1 MLDIEQIRN
10 ILPHRYPFLLVD
22 RIAELVPEKSA
33 RGYKNVTINE
43 EFFEG
48 HFPGHA
54 VMPGVLVCEAMA
66 QVAGVLLLS
75 KTGNAG
81 KLAYF
86 GAMDKVRFRKPVMPG
101 DTLVTDVDLIT
112 TKANIGKVKAVARI
126 DGDVACEG
134 EFMFAL
140 VERDKRRDINADSA
154 VDKKKIT
161 TSGLGANMTTGKKT
175 EIHPTALI
183 DAGAQIGE
191 GVSVGPY
198 CIVGPNVQ
206 IGDGT
211 KLAPHVVIESNT
223 TIGSECTILSG
234 AVIGGAPQDKKFHGE
249 ASYVKIGD
257 NNILRE
263 CVTIHR
269 ASGDGECTVLGDN
282 NMLMAYCHV
291 GHNCKLGNS
300 ITMANYVGISGHVH
314 VEDKVVFGGFVGVH
328 QKVRIGKLAM
338 IGGMSK
344 VVQDVPPFAIVD
356 GRPTKVCDLNVIG
369 LRRSNVTPNVRS
381 EIRMAYKLLYRSNMN
396 LTQALEA
403 ISKEIEPSEELQYL
417 VDFLRSVRQGY
428 GGRQLEDPRF

>member
-1 MLDIEQIRN
+1 MLDIEQIRD

-22 RIAELVPEKSA
+22 RILELVPEKSA

-75 KTGNAG
+75 QGGNEG

-86 GAMDKVRFRKPVMPG
+86 GGMDKVRFRKPVLPG
-101 DTLVTDVDLIT
+101 DTVITDVEMLA
-112 TKANIGKVKAVARI
+112 TKSNIGKVRAVARV

-140 VERDKRRDINADSA
+140 VGRDRRQESSA
-154 VDKKKIT
+154 AAVENKTVVPDTVVKE
-161 TSGLGANMTTGKKT
+161 KKT
-175 EIHPTALI
+175 NVHPTALI
-183 DAGAQIGE
+183 DPTAQLGQ
-191 GVSVGPY
+191 GVSVGAY
-198 CIVGPNVQ
+198 SIVGKNVQ

-211 KLAPHVVIESNT
+211 QIDPHVIIESNVSL
-223 TIGSECTILSG
+223 GKECVVLAG

-249 ASYVKIGD
+249 DSFVKIGD
-257 NNILRE
+257 GNIIRE
-263 CVTIHR
+263 YVTIHR
-269 ASGDGECTVLGDN
+269 ASGDGEATVLGDG

-291 GHNCKLGNS
+291 GHNCKLGDQ
-300 ITMANYVGISGHVH
+300 ITMANYVGVSGHVL

-338 IGGMSK
+338 VGGMSK
-344 VVQDVPPFAIVD
+344 VVQDVPPFAIAD
-356 GRPTKVCDLNVIG
+356 GRPCRVCDLNVIG
-369 LRRSNVTPNVRS
+369 LRRNSVSSNVRS
-381 EIRMAYKLLYRSNMN
+381 EIRLAYKLLYRSNLN
-396 LTQALEA
+396 VAQALET
-403 ISKEIEPSEELQYL
+403 IDREIEPSEELTYL
-417 VDFLRSVRQGY
+417 LDFIRSVREGF
-428 GGRQLEDPRF
+428 GGRQLETPRF